1 MRVGADDDA
10 TDQQALQGG
19 QGKRR
24 RIDRVDWA
32 KMLPLVTNLR
42 DHVFTAKDSL
52 VVMDTGA
59 VYRHSL
65 VESAELLLSNQVG
78 QQLEDLA
85 CPHLDQFSDIASD
98 VRGKVIQQLSQIED
112 KLGGTPSSARITR
125 PLLLGRCWWM
135 SEVSASG
142 RELSTR
148 NGCSTATPGLR

>member
-1 MRVGADDDA
+1 MARGRGC
-10 TDQQALQGG
+10 AL
-19 QGKRR
+19 

-32 KMLPLVTNLR
+32 KMLPLVDYLR
-42 DHVFTAKDSL
+42 DQVFTAKDSL

-125 PLLLGRCWWM
+125 PLLLGRC
-135 SEVSASG
+135 
-142 RELSTR
+142 
-148 NGCSTATPGLR
+148 

>member
-1 MRVGADDDA
+1 MYQALRSSPSLRVGADDDA

-125 PLLLGRCWWM
+125 PLLLGRC
-135 SEVSASG
+135 
-142 RELSTR
+142 
-148 NGCSTATPGLR
+148 